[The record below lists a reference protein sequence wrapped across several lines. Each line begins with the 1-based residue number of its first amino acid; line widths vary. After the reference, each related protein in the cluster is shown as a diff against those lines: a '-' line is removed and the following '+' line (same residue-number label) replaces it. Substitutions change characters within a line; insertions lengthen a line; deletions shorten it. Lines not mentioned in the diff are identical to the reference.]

1 MIRLTT
7 IAAAAMFCSVLP
19 ADEYVYMITA
29 PVETVNHPAASAAGT
44 LIVGGWTD
52 GSAAALEQTSF
63 AGWMRATS
71 SATALDARKPTGTM
85 LLFR

>member
-1 MIRLTT
+1 MRKTAAF
-7 IAAAAMFCSVLP
+7 AAAAIICGALF
-19 ADEYVYMITA
+19 ADGYVYQIRN
-29 PVETVNHPAASAAGT
+29 PIPTVSYPAASAAGT

-71 SATALDARKPTGTM
+71 SATALDARKPTGSV